1 MDYLPSDMNI
11 LCAGILVIGIVVTFA
26 GIVIYNW
33 VKSLLEKDFIM
44 KIVLIGP
51 VYPYKGGIAHYTS
64 LLCRALRKKH
74 EVGMVSYCMQ
84 YPKFLFK
91 KEQRDYSNK
100 EFAVEQTQYLINT
113 ANPLNWIKAAGVIRR
128 YKPDAVIIE
137 WWHPYF
143 APCYTVLSKLL
154 RKQMKV
160 FICHNVFPHERFP
173 MDRLLTKM
181 TLRTGNK
188 FVVQS
193 RMDAEDL
200 KSIIPEADHIV
211 TPHPTYNAFK
221 MAGISKEEARKQIG
235 LEMGKPMLL
244 FFGFV
249 REYKGLKY
257 LIKALPYVK
266 ADIPDVKL
274 WVVGDFG
281 DDKEMYLELILRN
294 NLRDNIVLVDGYVPD
309 KEVEKYFAATDLVA
323 LPYISA
329 TQSGIAQIAYG
340 FEKPVI
346 ATNVGGLPDVV
357 EDGKTG
363 YLVGKE
369 DEQALAEAI
378 RKFFLQ
384 DIQAEFITNIR
395 NRAGEFSWETMIQRI
410 EKLIR
415 G

>member
-1 MDYLPSDMNI
+1 
-11 LCAGILVIGIVVTFA
+11 
-26 GIVIYNW
+26 
-33 VKSLLEKDFIM
+33 M

-64 LLCRALRKKH
+64 LLCRALQEKND
-74 EVGMVSYCMQ
+74 VVMVSYSMQ
-84 YPKFLFK
+84 YPKLLFK
-91 KEQRDYSNK
+91 KEQKDYTNK
-100 EFAVEQTQYLINT
+100 EFAIEHTQYLINT
-113 ANPLNWIKAAGVIRR
+113 ANPFNWIRAAGEIKKCRS
-128 YKPDAVIIE
+128 DAVIIE

-143 APCYTVLSKLL
+143 APCYIALAKLL
-154 RKQMKV
+154 RRQVKV

-173 MDRLLTKM
+173 MDRLLAKM
-181 TLRTGNK
+181 TLRSGNK

-193 RMDAEDL
+193 HMDAADL
-200 KSIIPEADHIV
+200 KSIIPEANYIV

-221 MAGISKEEARKQIG
+221 MAGIGKEEARRQIG
-235 LEMGKPMLL
+235 LGMEEPMLL

-266 ADIPDVKL
+266 ENIPGVKL

-281 DDKEMYLELILRN
+281 DDKEVYLELILKN
-294 NLRDNIVLVDGYVPD
+294 GLRDDIVLVDGYVPD

-363 YLVGKE
+363 YLVEKE
-369 DEQALAEAI
+369 NEQALAEAI
-378 RKFFLQ
+378 VKFFLQ
-384 DIQAEFITNIR
+384 DSPAEFIINIR
-395 NRAGEFSWETMIQRI
+395 DRSQEFSWETMVNRL
-410 EKLIR
+410 EELIR